1 MTHLKSF
8 RGLWIAPLLWAA
20 SLLPAASLDS
30 RLLDAVKN
38 SDKVA
43 VQALLPQHIDLSVAD
58 TDGSTALHWAVRH
71 DDLDTANLLIRSGA
85 NVKAANRYGVTPLS
99 LACLNGNA
107 AMIESVLKAGADPNA
122 ALPGG
127 ETALMTAART
137 GKVDAVKVLLT
148 HGANV
153 NFAESRRGQTALMWA
168 AAEGNTAV
176 VEELVERGAN
186 IHAVTKGGL
195 TPLLFAVRDG
205 RIDTVRALLKI
216 GADVN
221 ETWKA
226 GRGTG
231 VSGISAMVLAV
242 ANAHYEL
249 AAMMLDAGADPNAAA
264 QGWTALHQ
272 ITWVRKPGKG
282 DNDPAPEGSGNL
294 SSLDMVRKLV
304 AKGAN
309 VNARMTRS
317 GNVGRTNMNMMGA
330 TPFMMAART
339 ADAPLMRLLA
349 ELGAD
354 PLLPNA
360 DNSTPILAAA
370 GLGTYSPG
378 EDPGTETEVLE
389 AVKVALELGGD
400 VNTVDKNGE
409 TVIHAAAY
417 KEVPSVAKLLIEKGA
432 KIEIWNQKNKT
443 GWTPLRIAD
452 GVVRGGGTIRSSPA
466 TAAALREVMSAAGV
480 STVVE
485 ADIVRAGHPVN

>member
-1 MTHLKSF
+1 MTHF
-8 RGLWIAPLLWAA
+8 RGLWIAPVVLATSLLAA
-20 SLLPAASLDS
+20 STDV
-30 RLLDAVKN
+30 RLVNAVKN
-38 SDKVA
+38 ADKGTI
-43 VQALLPQHIDLSVAD
+43 QTLLPQHVDLNATD
-58 TDGSTALHWAVRH
+58 TDGSTALHWAVRQ
-71 DDLDTANLLIRSGA
+71 DDVETAKLLISSGA
-85 NVKAANRYGVTPLS
+85 DVKTANRYGVTPLS

-107 AMIESVLKAGADPNA
+107 AIIESLLKAGADPNS

-137 GKVDAVKVLLT
+137 GKVDAVRVLMA
-148 HGANV
+148 HGADV
-153 NFAESRRGQTALMWA
+153 NFKESQRGQTALMWA
-168 AAEGNTAV
+168 AADGNTAV
-176 VEELVERGAN
+176 VNELVEHGAD
-186 IHAVTKGGL
+186 IHAATKGGF
-195 TPLLFAVRDG
+195 TPLLFAVREG
-205 RIDTVRALLKI
+205 RTDTVQALLKA
-216 GADVN
+216 GASVN

-226 GRGTG
+226 PRSAG
-231 VSGISAMVLAV
+231 VNGISAMVLAV
-242 ANAHYEL
+242 ANAHFEL
-249 AAMMLDAGADPNAAA
+249 AAAMLDAGSDPNAAA

-294 SSLDMVRKLV
+294 SSLDLVKKLV

-309 VNARMTRS
+309 VNARMTRQ
-317 GNVGRTNMNMMGA
+317 GNVGRTSLNMIGA
-330 TPFMMAART
+330 TPFLMAART

-360 DNSTPILAAA
+360 DGSTPLLAAA

-378 EDPGTETEVLE
+378 EDPGTESEVLD

-400 VNTVDKNGE
+400 INGVDKNGE
-409 TVIHAAAY
+409 TVIHAATY
-417 KEVPSVAKLLIEKGA
+417 KQVPLVAQYLVDKGA

-452 GVVRGGGTIRSSPA
+452 GVIYGGGNFRTSPPMSEM
-466 TAAALREVMSAAGV
+466 LRRVMSAAGV

-485 ADIVRAGHPVN
+485 DDIVRAGHPVK

>member
-1 MTHLKSF
+1 MASN
-8 RGLWIAPLLWAA
+8 LL
-20 SLLPAASLDS
+20 AASLDL
-30 RLLDAVKN
+30 RLVEAVKN
-38 SDKVA
+38 SDKA
-43 VQALLPQHIDLSVAD
+43 AIQTLLPQYIDLGAAEP
-58 TDGSTALHWAVRH
+58 DGSTALLWAVRR
-71 DDLDTANLLIRSGA
+71 DDLETANLLIRSGA

-99 LACLNGNA
+99 LASVSGNA
-107 AMIESVLKAGADPNA
+107 AMIESLLKAGADPNT

-137 GKVDAVKVLLT
+137 GKVDAVKVLVT
-148 HGANV
+148 HGADV
-153 NFAESRRGQTALMWA
+153 KYAESRRGQTALMWA
-168 AAEGNTAV
+168 AAEGNTGV
-176 VEELVERGAN
+176 VEELVERGADL
-186 IHAVTKGGL
+186 HARTKGGL
-195 TPLLFAVRDG
+195 TPLLFAVREG
-205 RIDTVRALLKI
+205 KIDTVRALLKA

-221 ETWKA
+221 ESWKS

-249 AAMMLDAGADPNAAA
+249 AAVMLEAGADPNASA

-294 SSLDMVRKLV
+294 SSLDLVRQLV
-304 AKGAN
+304 AHGAN
-309 VNARMTRS
+309 VNARMTKS
-317 GNVGRTNMNMMGA
+317 GNVGRTAMNMIGA

-378 EDPGTETEVLE
+378 EDPGTEAEVMD
-389 AVKVALELGGD
+389 AVKVALEHGGD
-400 VNTVDKNGE
+400 VNTVDNNGE

-417 KEVPSVAKLLIEKGA
+417 KDVPSVAQFLIDKGA
-432 KIEIWNQKNKT
+432 KIDVWNQKNKT

-466 TAAALREVMSAAGV
+466 AAAVLRQAMSTAGV

-485 ADIVRAGHPVN
+485 PDIVRAGHPVK

>member
-1 MTHLKSF
+1 VTHLRCSS
-8 RGLWIAPLLWAA
+8 GLWMAPLVLAG
-20 SLLPAASLDS
+20 SLLAASLDV
-30 RLLDAVKN
+30 RLVEAVKN
-38 SDKVA
+38 SDKA
-43 VQALLPQHIDLSVAD
+43 AIQTLLPQHIDVNATD
-58 TDGSTALHWAVRH
+58 TDGSTALHWAVRR
-71 DDLDTANLLIRSGA
+71 DDLETANLLLGRGA
-85 NVKAANRYGVTPLS
+85 DVKVANRYGVTPLS
-99 LACLNGNA
+99 LACVNGNA
-107 AMIESVLKAGADPNA
+107 AMIESLLEAGADPNTT
-122 ALPGG
+122 LPGG
-127 ETALMTAART
+127 ESALMTAART
-137 GKVDAVKVLLT
+137 GKVAAVKVLIT

-153 NFAESRRGQTALMWA
+153 NFAETRRGQTALMWA
-168 AAEGNTAV
+168 SAEGNTAT
-176 VEELVERGAN
+176 VEELAERGAD
-186 IHAVTKGGL
+186 IHARTKGGL
-195 TPLLFAVRDG
+195 TPLLFAVREG
-205 RIDTVRALLKI
+205 RIDTVRSLLKI

-221 ETWKA
+221 ETWKS

-231 VSGISAMVLAV
+231 VAGISAMVLAV

-249 AAMMLDAGADPNAAA
+249 ASVMLDAGADPNAAA

-282 DNDPAPEGSGNL
+282 DNDPAPEGSGNM
-294 SSLDMVRKLV
+294 SSLDLVRKLV

-309 VNARMTRS
+309 VNARMTKS
-317 GNVGRTNMNMMGA
+317 GNVGRTIMNMNGA

-339 ADAPLMRLLA
+339 ADAPMMRLLA
-349 ELGAD
+349 ELGGD

-378 EDPGTETEVLE
+378 EDPGTEAEVLA

-417 KEVPSVAKLLIEKGA
+417 KEVPTVAQFLIEKGA
-432 KIEIWNQKNKT
+432 KIELWNTKNKT

-466 TAAALREVMSAAGV
+466 VAAVLRQSMSAAGV

-485 ADIVRAGHPVN
+485 PDIVRAGHPVN

>member
-1 MTHLKSF
+1 MTRIKCVSAFAILATGVF
-8 RGLWIAPLLWAA
+8 AA
-20 SLLPAASLDS
+20 TSTDV
-30 RLLDAVKN
+30 RLVEAVKN
-38 SDKVA
+38 SDKAA
-43 VQALLPQHIDLSVAD
+43 VRSLLPQHIDLSATD

-71 DDLDTANLLIRSGA
+71 DDLETANSLIQGGA

-99 LACLNGNA
+99 LACTNGNA
-107 AMIESVLKAGADPNA
+107 AMVEALLKAGADPNTQ
-122 ALPGG
+122 LPGG

-137 GKVDAVKVLLT
+137 GKVDAVNVLLG
-148 HGANV
+148 HDAIV
-153 NFAESRRGQTALMWA
+153 NFKEGQSGQTALMWA

-176 VEELVERGAN
+176 VEALLEHGAD
-186 IHAVTKGGL
+186 IHAATKGGF
-195 TPLLFAVRDG
+195 TPLLFAVREG
-205 RIDTVRALLKI
+205 RMGVVPALLKR
-216 GADVN
+216 GANVN

-249 AAMMLDAGADPNAAA
+249 ASMLLDAGADPNASV

-272 ITWVRKPGKG
+272 ITWVRKPGQG
-282 DNDPAPEGSGNL
+282 DNDPAPEGSGNM
-294 SSLDMVRKLV
+294 SSLDLVKKLV
-304 AKGAN
+304 AKGAK
-309 VNARMTRS
+309 VNARMTKS
-317 GNVGRTNMNMMGA
+317 GNVGRTSMNMMGA

-360 DNSTPILAAA
+360 DGTTPLMAAA
-370 GLGTYSPG
+370 GVGTYSPG
-378 EDPGTETEVLE
+378 EDPGTEPEVLE

-409 TVIHAAAY
+409 TAVHGAAY
-417 KEVPSVAKLLIEKGA
+417 KQVASVAQYLIDNGA
-432 KIEIWNQKNKT
+432 KIEIWNQKNQT

-452 GVVRGGGTIRSSPA
+452 GVMYGGAAIRSSEAVAA
-466 TAAALREVMSAAGV
+466 TLRKVMSAAGV

-485 ADIVRAGHPVN
+485 PDIVRAGHPVK